1 MASAAVQYSATAPH
15 ELSQHQQQP
24 LVDTSEKQQPSYK
37 PHDVHANLNYYL
49 DPGDGSLP
57 APNYS
62 YKPSSYNEKPIDTR
76 NILVHDIRG
85 EEDKYTLDKNGFQI
99 HHHVSREKDF
109 LDDGEIEAVY
119 YPEVEQLLKDA
130 TGASKIYIFDHTIRR
145 QLKDSR
151 TSGDADNAVNDAQIM
166 RGPVARVHI
175 DQSYPAASKRVSYH
189 LPEEADKLLAGRFQI
204 INVWRPIKPIYKDPL
219 GVADANSVPDDDLV
233 PIKLIY
239 PDREGETYTVKA
251 GAEKGKER
259 HKWYY
264 LYGQQPDEVM
274 LIKCFDSKKD
284 GRARRVPHSAFVNP
298 SEEHREQRESIEVR
312 CLVFHPDDHE

>member
-15 ELSQHQQQP
+15 ELTQQQQQP
-24 LVDTSEKQQPSYK
+24 LIDSTEKKQSSYK
-37 PHDVHANLNYYL
+37 PHDVHVDFNYYL

-62 YKPSSYNEKPIDTR
+62 YKPSSYNEKPIDVR
-76 NILVHDIRG
+76 NLLVHDIRG
-85 EEDKYTLDKNGFQI
+85 EEDSYTLDKHGFQI
-99 HHHVSREKDF
+99 YRHVSREKDF
-109 LDDGEIEAVY
+109 LDDDQIQKVY
-119 YPEVEQLLKDA
+119 YPEVDQLLKDV
-130 TGASKIYIFDHTIRR
+130 TGASKVYIFDHTIRR
-145 QLKDSR
+145 QPKDSR
-151 TSGDADNAVNDAQIM
+151 TAQDAGDESQLL

-175 DQSYPAASKRVSYH
+175 DQSYDAAFRRVSYH

-219 GVADANSVPDDDLV
+219 GIAEAHSVPEDDLV

-239 PDREGETYTVKA
+239 PDREGETLTIKA
-251 GAEKGKER
+251 GAEKGKEG

-264 LYGQQPDEVM
+264 IYGQQTDEVM
-274 LIKCFDSKKD
+274 LIKCFDSKTD

-298 SEEHREQRESIEVR
+298 DEEHRPARESIEVR